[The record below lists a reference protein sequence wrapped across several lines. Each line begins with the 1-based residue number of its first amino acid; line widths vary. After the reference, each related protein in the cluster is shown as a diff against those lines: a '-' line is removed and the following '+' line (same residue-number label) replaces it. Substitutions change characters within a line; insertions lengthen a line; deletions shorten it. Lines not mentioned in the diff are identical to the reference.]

1 MSVKQLAHKTGR
13 IDGSKISDFES
24 ELEIAQIQILY
35 ITLALYIGTIDLA
48 LYRVSTF
55 FCFLRSSL
63 RLVAHN
69 DDNIRRIVLSSR
81 KNIWHFL
88 EITPR
93 YKITRVKRPSSSIIH
108 VVKVVNSF
116 FSIFSVC
123 VAGIPSWVMET
134 PGIKFIPGNLIIGI

>member
-81 KNIWHFL
+81 KNIPSNPPDKGYRGVKALANVIQRCGRCFL
-88 EITPR
+88 LPPTFVYKEFTAGSFVALGFPR
-93 YKITRVKRPSSSIIH
+93 
-108 VVKVVNSF
+108 
-116 FSIFSVC
+116 
-123 VAGIPSWVMET
+123 
-134 PGIKFIPGNLIIGI
+134 